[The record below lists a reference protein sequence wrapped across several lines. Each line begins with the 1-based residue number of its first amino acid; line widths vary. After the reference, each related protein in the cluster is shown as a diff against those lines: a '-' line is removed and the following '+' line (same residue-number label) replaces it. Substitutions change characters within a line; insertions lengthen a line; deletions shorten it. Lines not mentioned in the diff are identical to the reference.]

1 MNIIWENQ
9 KTNSN
14 RNRTSKFKILFG
26 INKQIKYNFYNFSV
40 VVKAEIRLITICIPI
55 SLFNY
60 GSVKTLE
67 FATLNNFRVARRHN
81 LGHNENTVAC

>member
-1 MNIIWENQ
+1 M
-9 KTNSN
+9 
-14 RNRTSKFKILFG
+14 
-26 INKQIKYNFYNFSV
+26 

-67 FATLNNFRVARRHN
+67 FATLNNFRVARHHT